1 MKNGLILTHF
11 FSFLI
16 WKNVMIIDIF
26 SGFLLKIKKN
36 LEKRK
41 KTENKKE
48 ENCFFLLRDAA
59 YTSILEIDTLGYSLA
74 IKLP

>member
-48 ENCFFLLRDAA
+48 ENCFFFFFVKRCGLYFHLRD
-59 YTSILEIDTLGYSLA
+59 
-74 IKLP
+74 